1 MFRYLSDTQ
10 QFVFNLLPDKV
21 NLVAPL
27 WSTSKP
33 LRSASKVDKYRPAG
47 CSPMLN
53 SLKIYKESSMK
64 HNLLIMIFLTMVL
77 LTACATPP
85 NPSGS
90 KVDSNATPA
99 SPVNPATNTPAQS
112 STDDV
117 SEEAQIKDLVFNF
130 GKRLQNVSLLAPDA
144 AQEIKNQYSE
154 FVSPSLLEMWM
165 NDVSKA
171 PGRMVS
177 SPWPDRI
184 EITNLSKEGSDKY
197 EVTGNVIEVT
207 SVEVAN
213 GGAANKIPVRMV
225 VQKVQGSW
233 YIAGFEQ

>member
-1 MFRYLSDTQ
+1 M
-10 QFVFNLLPDKV
+10 
-21 NLVAPL
+21 
-27 WSTSKP
+27 
-33 LRSASKVDKYRPAG
+33 
-47 CSPMLN
+47 
-53 SLKIYKESSMK
+53 
-64 HNLLIMIFLTMVL
+64 
-77 LTACATPP
+77 
-85 NPSGS
+85 
-90 KVDSNATPA
+90 
-99 SPVNPATNTPAQS
+99 PAQS

-130 GKRLQNVSLLAPDA
+130 GKRLQNVPLLAPDA
-144 AQEIKNQYSE
+144 AQEIKIQYSE
-154 FVSPSLLEMWM
+154 FLSPSLLEMWM

-207 SVEVAN
+207 SVEVVN

-233 YIAGFEQ
+233 YITGYEQQQ

>member
-1 MFRYLSDTQ
+1 M
-10 QFVFNLLPDKV
+10 
-21 NLVAPL
+21 
-27 WSTSKP
+27 
-33 LRSASKVDKYRPAG
+33 
-47 CSPMLN
+47 
-53 SLKIYKESSMK
+53 
-64 HNLLIMIFLTMVL
+64 
-77 LTACATPP
+77 
-85 NPSGS
+85 
-90 KVDSNATPA
+90 
-99 SPVNPATNTPAQS
+99 PAQS

-130 GKRLQNVSLLAPDA
+130 GKRLQNVPLLAPDA
-144 AQEIKNQYSE
+144 AQEIKIQYSE
-154 FVSPSLLEMWM
+154 FLSPSLLEMWM

-207 SVEVAN
+207 SVEVVN

-233 YIAGFEQ
+233 YITNYEQQQ